1 MKIYCPDKSIVT
13 NLNINSTR
21 NRFNSLSFII
31 EKDVDMLLIS
41 ENKLRD
47 SFVSRQFKTWSYI
60 KEAICKSWNWESGNG
75 MKGMREMG
83 REIGNWLTTTI
94 KYRRVHISF

>member
-41 ENKLRD
+41 ENKLRVHLYQD
-47 SFVSRQFKTWSYI
+47 NLKRGVILKRLSVK
-60 KEAICKSWNWESGNG
+60 AG
-75 MKGMREMG
+75 
-83 REIGNWLTTTI
+83 IGN
-94 KYRRVHISF
+94 RGME